1 MDVSCSTKSR
11 CRCSFWS
18 ITSMCFHPIF
28 PPARGP
34 QRGVL
39 APLQLRPTGWPRV
52 RQNLGVNSLSKPQ
65 KLFHILPN
73 FKTSSSQHSLH
84 PLDTDT
90 GARTAWCAQGG
101 SADASVDPSSRISMT
116 AVRDQLLLV
125 LGYENKFNIPRDIQT
140 DPLLENEH

>member
-1 MDVSCSTKSR
+1 M
-11 CRCSFWS
+11 
-18 ITSMCFHPIF
+18 
-28 PPARGP
+28 
-34 QRGVL
+34 
-39 APLQLRPTGWPRV
+39 

-90 GARTAWCAQGG
+90 GARTAWFAQGG
-101 SADASVDPSSRISMT
+101 SADASVDPSSQISTT

-125 LGYENKFNIPRDIQT
+125 LGYENKFNIPRDIPT